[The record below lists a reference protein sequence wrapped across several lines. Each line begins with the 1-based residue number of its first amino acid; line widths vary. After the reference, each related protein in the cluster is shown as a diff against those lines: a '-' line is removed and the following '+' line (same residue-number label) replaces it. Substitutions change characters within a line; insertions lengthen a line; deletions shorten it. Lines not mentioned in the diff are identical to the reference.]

1 VQAWS
6 SLQDKQDVSELGLM
20 GLIQNLAVSVA
31 ANRVGHKTALSA
43 HCLEGAEAGCAAV
56 LDNTAQRNNDQKK
69 LRKRQKPDLLLLPI
83 NPPTSSPKEM
93 T

>member
-1 VQAWS
+1 
-6 SLQDKQDVSELGLM
+6 M

-56 LDNTAQRNNDQKK
+56 LDNTAQRNNERSFAEKTKK
-69 LRKRQKPDLLLLPI
+69 
-83 NPPTSSPKEM
+83 M
-93 T
+93 TES